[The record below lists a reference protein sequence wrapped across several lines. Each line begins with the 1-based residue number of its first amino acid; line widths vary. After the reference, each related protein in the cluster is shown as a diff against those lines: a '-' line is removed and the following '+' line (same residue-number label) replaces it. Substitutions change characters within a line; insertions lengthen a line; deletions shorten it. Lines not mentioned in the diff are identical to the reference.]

1 MISILGSQ
9 LGNAMLEGIRYVTD
23 ERGNKLAVQIDLRK
37 HRSVWEDFQDVMIV
51 ESRRGEKSVSL
62 EKVKASLIKLRKK
75 VA

>member
-1 MISILGSQ
+1 
-9 LGNAMLEGIRYVTD
+9 MLEGIRYVTD

-37 HRSVWEDFQDVMIV
+37 HRAVWEDFQDVIIA

-62 EKVKASLIKLRKK
+62 HRVKAVLVKRGKK